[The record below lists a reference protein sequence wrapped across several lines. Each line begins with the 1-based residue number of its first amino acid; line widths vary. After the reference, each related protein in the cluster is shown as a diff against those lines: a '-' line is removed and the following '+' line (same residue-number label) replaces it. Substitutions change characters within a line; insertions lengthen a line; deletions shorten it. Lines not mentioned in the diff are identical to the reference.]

1 MRGSR
6 CLACLIL
13 SFIFAPGVIGTAT
26 AGPPP
31 LRLVRTLANPNAT
44 DGDQFGCSVAF
55 AGSSLLVGA
64 RFADLGGTDTG
75 AAYLFD
81 GADGPLLQTLQQP
94 SPAAGDWFGNSVAA
108 VGDNVLSGA
117 LGVDT
122 PVHDAGAGYLFDGKT
137 GEVLLTLQEPEPHD
151 SDWLGATVAAAG
163 SNLLV
168 GAPLDHL
175 GGVEAGGA
183 YLFDGSTGKLLQSF
197 HQPKPQADDWFGASL
212 AAAGDNV
219 VVGAFLDNTGASGAG
234 AAYLFDG
241 KTGALI
247 RSLQKPKPAAND
259 QFGLSMA
266 VLGNTLIIGAPGDSA
281 GKKSAGAVYL
291 FDADTGALQQ
301 TLQNPTPVAGEQFGT
316 AVAAF
321 GGSILIGAPADGATK
336 PGAAYLFDA
345 ASGTL
350 LQSFQNAKPAAGD
363 GFGTSVAAGAE
374 GYLIGAPGD
383 KTDPNTGGAAYL
395 YQP

>member
-6 CLACLIL
+6 CLACLIPSL
-13 SFIFAPGVIGTAT
+13 LLAFGVIGTAK
-26 AGPPP
+26 ANVPP
-31 LRLVRTLANPNAT
+31 LRLVRTLANPGAI
-44 DGDQFGCSVAF
+44 DGDQFGYSVAF
-55 AGSSLLVGA
+55 AGARLLVGA

-81 GADGPLLQTLQQP
+81 GTDGTLLQTLQQP

-122 PVHDAGAGYLFDGKT
+122 PVHDAGAGFLFDGKT

-151 SDWLGATVAAAG
+151 SDWFGATVAAAG

-168 GAPLDHL
+168 GAPLDHV
-175 GGVEAGGA
+175 GDVEAGGA

-197 HQPKPQADDWFGASL
+197 HQPKLQADDWFGVSL
-212 AAAGDNV
+212 AAVGDNV
-219 VVGAFLDNTGASGAG
+219 LVGAFLDNTGASGAG

-266 VLGNTLIIGAPGDSA
+266 VLGNSIIIGAPGDST

-291 FDADTGALQQ
+291 FDADTGAFQRM
-301 TLQNPTPVAGEQFGT
+301 LQNPTPVAGEQFGT

-321 GGSILIGAPADGATK
+321 GSSILVGAPADSATK

-345 ASGTL
+345 TSGAL
-350 LQSFQNAKPAAGD
+350 LQSFQNPKPAAGD
-363 GFGTSVAAGAE
+363 GFGTSVAAGAS
-374 GYLIGAPGD
+374 GFLIGAPGD
-383 KTDPNTGGAAYL
+383 MTSPNVGGAAYL